1 VTITL
6 GKVGM
11 IDKLTKSA
19 QKPFNT
25 SKIQVEVKEIH
36 QKLSGK
42 NTTSQLNSDGDGG
55 DLTNE

>member
-6 GKVGM
+6 GKEVM
-11 IDKLTKSA
+11 IDKLNKSA

-25 SKIQVEVKEIH
+25 SKIHVEVKEIS
-36 QKLSGK
+36 QQPLSK
-42 NTTSQLNSDGDGG
+42 NTSGQLNSDGDGG